1 MTFEVKYNFH
11 KLTALIDNWLDIVSF
26 LRSYRVTEL
35 QDVEELTVLTK
46 YVLKKQ
52 ACTFIV
58 QCTCLYS
65 IN

>member
-46 YVLKKQ
+46 YLLKKQ
-52 ACTFIV
+52 
-58 QCTCLYS
+58 S
-65 IN
+65 